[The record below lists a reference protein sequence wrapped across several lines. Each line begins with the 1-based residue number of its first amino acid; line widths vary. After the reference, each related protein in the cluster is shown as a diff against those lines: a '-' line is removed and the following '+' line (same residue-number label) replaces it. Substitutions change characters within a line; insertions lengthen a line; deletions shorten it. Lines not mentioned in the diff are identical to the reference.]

1 MKFRLVYTQR
11 AVRDISRLNPQTKE
25 KIKEALERYSATPLN
40 YAKKMVDPVLGTYKQ
55 IPCLR
60 HPLYVKGAALMRH
73 ASARGFLYP
82 PEYRYFLRPMQ

>member
-40 YAKKMVDPVLGTYKQ
+40 YAKKMVDPVLGTYRFR
-55 IPCLR
+55 IGDYRVIFDIESNDIVVLR
-60 HPLYVKGAALMRH
+60 IGHR
-73 ASARGFLYP
+73 RDI
-82 PEYRYFLRPMQ
+82 YRR